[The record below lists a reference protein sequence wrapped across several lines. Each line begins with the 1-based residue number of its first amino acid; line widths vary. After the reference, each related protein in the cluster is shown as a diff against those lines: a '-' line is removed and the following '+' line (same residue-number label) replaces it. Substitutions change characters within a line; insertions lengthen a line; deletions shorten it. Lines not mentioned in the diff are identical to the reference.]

1 MRTHIA
7 MMMLLGGEHV
17 LRHLLLLLMSVR
29 WRMSGVIGLNE
40 LRLCYLEEQLS
51 SLASLGVTF
60 LELFMVKS
68 THLPSLTKF
77 LLVFETLL

>member
-1 MRTHIA
+1 
-7 MMMLLGGEHV
+7 MMLLGGEHV

-40 LRLCYLEEQLS
+40 LRLGNLEEQLS
-51 SLASLGVTF
+51 SLTSLGITF

-68 THLPSLTKF
+68 THLASLTKF